1 MTTKETVEKVLSER
15 PETRDN
21 DRLLLLHVWEEQGL
35 VLTPEQ
41 KHVFKNIASSETI
54 RRTRQLLQESGEYEA
69 SENVSSARRDLETET
84 RSKIKNNQADIS
96 WMK

>member
-1 MTTKETVEKVLSER
+1 MTTKETVEKVLSEK

-21 DRLLLLHVWEEQGL
+21 DRLLIMNVWEEQGL

-54 RRTRQLLQESGEYEA
+54 RRTRQLLQEGGEYEA
-69 SENVSSARRDLETET
+69 SENVSKARQALEVET
-84 RSKIKNNQADIS
+84 RSNIKSNPDEVS
-96 WMK
+96 WLK

>member
-1 MTTKETVEKVLSER
+1 MTTKETVEKVLQER

-21 DRLLLLHVWEEQGL
+21 DRLLIVNVWEEQGL

-41 KHVFKNIASSETI
+41 KHIFKNIASPETI

-69 SENVSSARRDLETET
+69 SDKVSSARRGLEVET
-84 RSKIKNNQADIS
+84 RSNIKSNPSAIG
-96 WMK
+96 WLK

>member
-21 DRLLLLHVWEEQGL
+21 DRLLIMKVWEEQGL

-41 KHVFKNIASSETI
+41 KHIFKNIASPETI
-54 RRTRQLLQESGEYEA
+54 RRTRQLLQEGGEYEA
-69 SENVSSARRDLETET
+69 SEKVSSARQGLEAET
-84 RSKIKNNQADIS
+84 RSNIKNNPSAIG
-96 WMK
+96 WLN